1 MSLWWKLTVFINLRE
16 KRVTNPARPDSP
28 PVVVFFQASWAHGVF
43 LLPLSPLKIEYAEKE
58 NTARAL
64 SSRLTRVLTM
74 HHSFFFRRQ
83 LDASNLQPGSRC
95 CQTSR
100 LGMNRVHRIGCL
112 GGGEGE
118 ENQFYFKMILFWYLL
133 QVSWHH
139 LWIGEFCFHEAILID
154 APWAF
159 QGCERNP
166 QIEWKKENSSFIF
179 LSPKGQQIAVA
190 N

>member
-16 KRVTNPARPDSP
+16 KRVTNPAHPDSP

-58 NTARAL
+58 NTACAL

-74 HHSFFFRRQ
+74 RHSFFSADNLTPLICSGVVVAVRRQ
-83 LDASNLQPGSRC
+83 GSEWIESIALDASRRGK
-95 CQTSR
+95 
-100 LGMNRVHRIGCL
+100 
-112 GGGEGE
+112 
-118 ENQFYFKMILFWYLL
+118 ENQFYFRMILYWYLL

-154 APWAF
+154 APWAL

-166 QIEWKKENSSFIF
+166 QIEWKKEDSSFLF

>member
-58 NTARAL
+58 NAARAL

-74 HHSFFFRRQ
+74 HHSFFSADNLTPLICSRVDVVVRRQ
-83 LDASNLQPGSRC
+83 GSEWIQSHWMLR
-95 CQTSR
+95 
-100 LGMNRVHRIGCL
+100 
-112 GGGEGE
+112 GGK
-118 ENQFYFKMILFWYLL
+118 ENQFYFKMILYWYLL

-139 LWIGEFCFHEAILID
+139 LWIGELCFREAILID

-159 QGCERNP
+159 QGCERNT